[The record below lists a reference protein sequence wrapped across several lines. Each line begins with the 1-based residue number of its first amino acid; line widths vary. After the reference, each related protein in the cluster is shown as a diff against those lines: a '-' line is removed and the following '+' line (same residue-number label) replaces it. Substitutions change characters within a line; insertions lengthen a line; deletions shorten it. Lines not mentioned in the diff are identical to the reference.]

1 MHAAQPTGPD
11 AMPKRRRPA
20 LRGLVS
26 RQTDQTGSGRPGER
40 SLPSRPWP
48 RPGLL
53 RSLAGLGWTAG
64 AALVFALFLRISL
77 EKLMESDGANNALQ
91 AWDMLHGNL
100 VLHGWIV
107 GDVTFYTFELPI
119 IAILEFFLGLHADTM
134 HVAEALI
141 YLIVAAF
148 AVAIAVTDTRG
159 LSRVIRAS
167 VVVAALAAPTLVH
180 SDLWIPLGIPD
191 HTGTIAFL
199 LASFLLVDRATG
211 RRLTAPLLCL
221 ILCAGQISDVTVRY
235 VAVPAIAVVCLYQML
250 AARKLITWDAANLL
264 AAGLSVP
271 LAVGIPAFM
280 RVHLGAYLMVSPNTR
295 IAPFSAWQTN
305 ASVAWTSLREVYG
318 IDSGPHFGPVGLT
331 VIFGYACLAAAAIGV
346 LRVLWRW
353 RTARRAEQALVI
365 AMAANFMFYM
375 LSTLVS
381 PSSPHDLVAL
391 LPCGGV
397 LAARAL
403 VPERIA
409 SRLVAVPATCL
420 ALVAALLPLSV
431 AASQPTQTSA
441 LSTVIAWLQANG
453 LHYGLGGYWDSSE
466 TALESANQVQV
477 RAIDAHHT
485 VNGNRISLYPW
496 ETNTLWFDPAKHYA
510 NFVILDLPK
519 LNLLPTVRGVFGK
532 PVRTHIISTWEIF
545 VYHENLL
552 TYLAPPVLPP
562 MS

>member
-1 MHAAQPTGPD
+1 M
-11 AMPKRRRPA
+11 
-20 LRGLVS
+20 VS
-26 RQTDQTGSGRPGER
+26 RQTDQIDTSRPGER
-40 SLPSRPWP
+40 SRPPRPW
-48 RPGLL
+48 LL

-77 EKLMESDGANNALQ
+77 EKLMDSDGANNALQ
-91 AWDMLHGNL
+91 AWDILHGNL

-107 GDVTFYTFELPI
+107 GDVTFYTFELPL

-141 YLIVAAF
+141 YVIVAAF
-148 AVAIAVTDTRG
+148 AVAIAVTDSRG

-167 VVVAALAAPTLVH
+167 VVVAALAAPAIVR

-191 HTGTIAFL
+191 HTGTTVFM
-199 LASFLLVDRATG
+199 LASFLLIDRATG
-211 RRLTAPLLCL
+211 HRWTAPLLCL

-235 VAVPAIAVVCLYQML
+235 VAVPAIAVVCLYRVA
-250 AARKLITWDAANLL
+250 AARNLITWDAANLL

-271 LAVGIPAFM
+271 LAVEIRAFM
-280 RVHLGAYLMVSPNTR
+280 RVHLGAYLMVSPKTR

-318 IDSGPHFGPVGLT
+318 IDSSPHIAPVGMT
-331 VIFGYACLAAAAIGV
+331 VIFGYACLAAAAIGI

-365 AMAANFMFYM
+365 AMAANFMVYM

-381 PSSPHDLVAL
+381 PGSPHDLVAL

-431 AASQPTQTSA
+431 AASQPTPTSGLPA
-441 LSTVIAWLQANG
+441 VIAWLQANG

-466 TALESANQVQV
+466 TALESANQVQI
-477 RAIDAHHT
+477 RAVNGRHT

-519 LNLLPTVRGVFGK
+519 LNLLPTVLGVFGK
-532 PVRTHIISTWEIF
+532 PVRTQIISTWEIF

-552 TYLAPPVLPP
+552 TYLAPPTLPP

>member
-1 MHAAQPTGPD
+1 MHAAQPSGPD
-11 AMPKRRRPA
+11 VVPKRRLPV
-20 LRGLVS
+20 LRGMVP
-26 RQTDQTGSGRPGER
+26 RQAGRAGSDPTRER
-40 SLPSRPWP
+40 SRPPRPW
-48 RPGLL
+48 LL

-77 EKLMESDGANNALQ
+77 EKLMTSDGANNALQ

-100 VLHGWIV
+100 VLHGWIL
-107 GDVTFYTFELPI
+107 GDVTFYTFELPL

-148 AVAIAVTDTRG
+148 AVAIAVTGTRG
-159 LSRVIRAS
+159 VSRLIRAA

-191 HTGTIAFL
+191 HTGTAAFL

-211 RRLTAPLLCL
+211 RRWTAPLLCL

-250 AARKLITWDAANLL
+250 AARKLLSWDAANLV

-271 LAVGIPAFM
+271 LAVGIRAFM
-280 RVHLGAYLMVSPNTR
+280 RVHLGAYLMVSPKTR
-295 IAPFSAWQTN
+295 IAPFSDWQTN
-305 ASVAWTSLREVYG
+305 ASIAWTSLREVYG
-318 IDSGPHFGPVGLT
+318 IVSASNNPPAGLT
-331 VIFGYACLAAAAIGV
+331 VIFGYACLAAAGIGV

-365 AMAANFMFYM
+365 AMAANFMVYM

-381 PSSPHDLVAL
+381 TRSPHDLVAI

-403 VPERIA
+403 VPERIT

-431 AASQPTQTSA
+431 AAAQPTLTSGLPA
-441 LSTVIAWLQANG
+441 VIAWLQANG

-466 TALESANQVQV
+466 TALESAGQVQI
-477 RAIDAHHT
+477 RAVDGRHT
-485 VNGNRISLYPW
+485 AQGNRIALYPW

-510 NFVILDLPK
+510 NFVILDLPE
-519 LNLLPTVRGVFGK
+519 LNLKPTVLGVFGK
-532 PVRTHIISTWEIF
+532 PVRTHIIAGWEIL
-545 VYHENLL
+545 VYNKNLL
-552 TYLAPPVLPP
+552 TYLGAPALPP
-562 MS
+562 TS